1 MRQGNIELET
11 REETKCCTGNTSEG
25 ERHQITVSS
34 NAFIRYHLVIGAG
47 NIKLEQLGKH
57 KRQKKRTGQKPKGK
71 IRSRN
76 FKQEKHGVGTGGR

>member
-1 MRQGNIELET
+1 MNTCYKEAEAPT
-11 REETKCCTGNTSEG
+11 RM
-25 ERHQITVSS
+25 SS

-47 NIKLEQLGKH
+47 NIKLEQLGKQN
-57 KRQKKRTGQKPKGK
+57 RKKKKKKPKGK

>member
-1 MRQGNIELET
+1 M
-11 REETKCCTGNTSEG
+11 
-25 ERHQITVSS
+25 TVSS

-57 KRQKKRTGQKPKGK
+57 KRKKITEQKPKGK